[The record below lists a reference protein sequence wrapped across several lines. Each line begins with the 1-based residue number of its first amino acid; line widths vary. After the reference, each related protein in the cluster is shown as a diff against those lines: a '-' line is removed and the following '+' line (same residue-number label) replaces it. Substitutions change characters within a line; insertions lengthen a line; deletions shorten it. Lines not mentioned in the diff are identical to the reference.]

1 MLTGFALELTGE
13 APPEQRTI
21 TNLITQVQDA
31 AVRDG
36 LTPYSLAGRSGLWRM
51 QFMVSQSKP
60 AVSRSKWEL
69 EKGWRLA
76 SRDFRRIALK
86 FGGGNRR
93 EEELSGC

>member
-1 MLTGFALELTGE
+1 MHNEKRLLITLCISCHVRLHRYRGFSRWIPKALLELWNEIHSGQ
-13 APPEQRTI
+13 PFQLQLPF
-21 TNLITQVQDA
+21 
-31 AVRDG
+31 AVPTR
-36 LTPYSLAGRSGLWRM
+36 
-51 QFMVSQSKP
+51 

-93 EEELSGC
+93 GEELSGC